1 MHLIGPWYRKS
12 FRWAE
17 RGLVSA
23 IDTAALF
30 MQGLYRQTQPA
41 FYLLVVVVFAL
52 SWVIV

>member
-23 IDTAALF
+23 IDVASLF
-30 MQGLYRQTQPA
+30 TQGLYRQTQPA
-41 FYLLVVVVFAL
+41 FYLLVVVVAAL
-52 SWVIV
+52 SWVVV